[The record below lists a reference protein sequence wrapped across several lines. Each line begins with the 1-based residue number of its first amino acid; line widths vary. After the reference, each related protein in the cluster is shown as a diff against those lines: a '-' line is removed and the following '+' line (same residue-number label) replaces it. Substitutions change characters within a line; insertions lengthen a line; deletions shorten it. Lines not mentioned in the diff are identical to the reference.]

1 MVRHAAAVALVLV
14 LSPSWLSAQSTTFT
28 VTAESADVHKGPSTG
43 SVVIGHVMRGRIL
56 VVQRE
61 LGSWVKVSWPEA
73 EDGSGYLNVSWGSL
87 GQKPVVADRAA
98 AAGAGTSARATGAAP
113 ARGTVATSA
122 PRSAAQPATAS
133 AAPAPN
139 AAAAE
144 PRPALRPIYNTPAS
158 HLIGVGGRMGNSPAG
173 FGIGARA
180 WRGNRF
186 GIQID
191 GSRYAMTSAVAT
203 KLTSMELEP
212 SVLVGLHDS
221 VGDYLW
227 IRPYVGSGLMFRRQ
241 SLNSGLPGATATTSN
256 GIGWQAF
263 GGGEVTFAG
272 APQFAV
278 SADLGYRRL
287 RNPVD
292 GFELGGMGLSLSA
305 HWYVK

>member
-43 SVVIGHVMRGRIL
+43 SVVIGHVVRGRTL

-61 LGSWVKVSWPEA
+61 LGSWVKVAWPEA
-73 EDGSGYLNVSWGSL
+73 EDGGGYLNVSWGSL
-87 GQKPVVADRAA
+87 GQKPVVAER
-98 AAGAGTSARATGAAP
+98 AGTPATATAARGTA

-122 PRSAAQPATAS
+122 PRSAAQPTAS
-133 AAPAPN
+133 ATPAPN

-144 PRPALRPIYNTPAS
+144 PRPAALRPVYNMPAS
-158 HLIGVGGRMGNSPAG
+158 HFIGVGGRMGNSPSG

-191 GSRYAMTSAVAT
+191 GSRYAMTSAVTAS

-212 SVLVGLHDS
+212 SVVVGLHDS

-227 IRPYVGSGLMFRRQ
+227 IRPYVGSGLMFRHQ
-241 SLNSGLPGATATTSN
+241 SLNTGLPGATATTSN

-263 GGGEVTFAG
+263 GGGELTFAG

-287 RNPVD
+287 KTQVD
-292 GFELGGMGLSLSA
+292 GFDLGGMGLSLSA
-305 HWYVK
+305 HWYIK